1 MHGVA
6 PSRDAV
12 RCIALPSPPSGL
24 PARRCPPTPG
34 APPPH
39 SGAARN
45 KAPQHATHKPR
56 PSFAV
61 CAQQPLSA
69 VLSVD
74 MHPYTV
80 HVFKPFS
87 VLFNNHN
94 WGGPCVLFFRL
105 FEFSLPSLAS
115 RVHLPHQTGASPPTL
130 SSLHQHR
137 QPHASP
143 KAQLP
148 PPPLF
153 HRPFYCCAVTRITH
167 RSCAFFTP
175 SAWFTALHCSLAS
188 PSRPFKFGCLHACAR
203 HSSAVP
209 RTCMSSFS
217 SSFTSSLNQWLHQGT
232 SCSVTIFEAAHTAG
246 PRSLITTLQLS
257 QSSAWA

>member
-1 MHGVA
+1 
-6 PSRDAV
+6 
-12 RCIALPSPPSGL
+12 
-24 PARRCPPTPG
+24 
-34 APPPH
+34 
-39 SGAARN
+39 
-45 KAPQHATHKPR
+45 
-56 PSFAV
+56 
-61 CAQQPLSA
+61 
-69 VLSVD
+69 

-87 VLFNNHN
+87 VLFPNHN
-94 WGGPCVLFFRL
+94 SRIGVVPVSSFSDFLSFLFKPRVACTPATPNWRFSPNTL
-105 FEFSLPSLAS
+105 FSAPAPAAA
-115 RVHLPHQTGASPPTL
+115 RK
-130 SSLHQHR
+130 
-137 QPHASP
+137 P

-217 SSFTSSLNQWLHQGT
+217 SSFTSSLNQRLHQGT

>member
-1 MHGVA
+1 MCSSLFQFSFPTTIGVVPVSSFSDFLSFLFQA
-6 PSRDAV
+6 SRRV
-12 RCIALPSPPSGL
+12 YTCHTKLALL
-24 PARRCPPTPG
+24 PQHSLFCTSTGSRTQAQGTASPTP
-34 APPPH
+34 
-39 SGAARN
+39 
-45 KAPQHATHKPR
+45 
-56 PSFAV
+56 
-61 CAQQPLSA
+61 PL
-69 VLSVD
+69 L
-74 MHPYTV
+74 
-80 HVFKPFS
+80 
-87 VLFNNHN
+87 
-94 WGGPCVLFFRL
+94 
-105 FEFSLPSLAS
+105 
-115 RVHLPHQTGASPPTL
+115 
-130 SSLHQHR
+130 
-137 QPHASP
+137 
-143 KAQLP
+143 
-148 PPPLF
+148 

-217 SSFTSSLNQWLHQGT
+217 SSFTSSLNQRLHQGT